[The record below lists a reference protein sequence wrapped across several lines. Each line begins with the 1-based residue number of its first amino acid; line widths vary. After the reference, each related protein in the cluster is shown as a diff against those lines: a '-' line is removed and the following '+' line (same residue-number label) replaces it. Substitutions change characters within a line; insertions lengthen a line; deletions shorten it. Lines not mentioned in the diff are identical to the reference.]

1 MSAWSGRT
9 LWLVY
14 PGNSRAWRQ
23 ADRIK
28 ARRSVVPISREAT
41 AVPNDADELVRQT
54 LPLVGHIVRDMLGRV
69 PGHVQRE
76 ELMSAGMLG
85 LAQAAKAFDP
95 ERGVSFSGYAATRI
109 RGAIV
114 DELRS
119 LDWASRSVRR
129 RARQV
134 DEARNTLAVTLG
146 RVPEDA
152 EVAASMGMSIAE
164 LASHEEDLSRA
175 SVMSLDGYDDA
186 SLADVLPSAGPTPA
200 DLIEQRERVAYLR
213 DAVAELPE
221 RLRTVVQGYFYEDLP
236 MADIAEEL
244 GVTESRVSQ
253 LRAEA
258 VALMRGALSSALDA
272 PVAERTEPAKGCA
285 ARRKEAYYASVAA
298 HRSYASRLTPT
309 AADRYTA

>member
-1 MSAWSGRT
+1 MPTTST
-9 LWLVY
+9 
-14 PGNSRAWRQ
+14 
-23 ADRIK
+23 DT
-28 ARRSVVPISREAT
+28 AT
-41 AVPNDADELVRQT
+41 APDVDELVRQT
-54 LPLVGHIVRDMLGRV
+54 LPLVGHIVRDMLSRV

-76 ELMSAGMLG
+76 DLMSAGMLG

-95 ERGVSFSGYAATRI
+95 ERGVSFPGYAATRI

-146 RVPEDA
+146 RVATDA
-152 EVAASMGMSIAE
+152 EVASALGMGLTE
-164 LASHEEDLSRA
+164 LAAHEEDLSRA

-186 SLADVLPSAGPTPA
+186 SLGDVLPSAGPTPV
-200 DLIEQRERVAYLR
+200 DVIEQRERIAYLQ

-221 RLRTVVQGYFYEDLP
+221 RLRVVVQGYFYDDLP
-236 MADIAEEL
+236 MADIAEQL

-258 VALMRGALSSALDA
+258 VALMRGALASALE
-272 PVAERTEPAKGCA
+272 PQLAEKSERPNGCA
-285 ARRKEAYYASVAA
+285 ARRKEAYFASVAA
-298 HRSYASRLTPT
+298 HRTYASRLTAPP
-309 AADRYTA
+309 ANLYSA

>member
-1 MSAWSGRT
+1 MPATSA
-9 LWLVY
+9 V
-14 PGNSRAWRQ
+14 
-23 ADRIK
+23 
-28 ARRSVVPISREAT
+28 AT
-41 AVPNDADELVRQT
+41 AVPDSDDLVRQT
-54 LPLVGHIVRDMLGRV
+54 LPLVGHIVRDMLSRV

-76 ELMSAGMLG
+76 DLMSAGMLG

-95 ERGVSFSGYAATRI
+95 ERGVSFPGYAATRI

-134 DEARNTLAVTLG
+134 DEARNTLAVRLG
-146 RVPEDA
+146 RVATDA
-152 EVAASMGMSIAE
+152 EVASALGMGLTE
-164 LASHEEDLSRA
+164 LVSHEEDLSRA

-186 SLADVLPSAGPTPA
+186 SLGDVLPSAGPTPV
-200 DLIEQRERVAYLR
+200 DVIEQRERIAYLQ

-221 RLRTVVQGYFYEDLP
+221 RLRVVVQGYFYDDLP
-236 MADIAEEL
+236 MADIAEQL

-258 VALMRGALSSALDA
+258 VALMRGALAVALE
-272 PVAERTEPAKGCA
+272 PQLVEKAERPTGCA
-285 ARRKEAYYASVAA
+285 TRRKEAYFASVAA
-298 HRSYASRLTPT
+298 HRTYASRVT
-309 AADRYTA
+309 APVSDLYSA

>member
-1 MSAWSGRT
+1 M
-9 LWLVY
+9 
-14 PGNSRAWRQ
+14 
-23 ADRIK
+23 
-28 ARRSVVPISREAT
+28 T
-41 AVPNDADELVRQT
+41 AAANDVDELVRQT
-54 LPLVGHIVRDMLGRV
+54 LPLVGHIVRDMLSRV

-76 ELMSAGMLG
+76 DLMSAGMLG

-95 ERGVSFSGYAATRI
+95 DRGVSFPGYAATRI

-146 RVPEDA
+146 RVATDA
-152 EVAASMGMSIAE
+152 EVASALGMGLAE
-164 LASHEEDLSRA
+164 LAAHEEDLSRA

-186 SLADVLPSAGPTPA
+186 SLGDVLPSAGPTPV
-200 DLIEQRERVAYLR
+200 DVIEQRERIAYLQ

-221 RLRTVVQGYFYEDLP
+221 RLRVVVQGYFYDDLP
-236 MADIAEEL
+236 MADIAEQL

-258 VALMRGALSSALDA
+258 VALMRGALATALE
-272 PVAERTEPAKGCA
+272 PQLAEKSERPNGCA
-285 ARRKEAYYASVAA
+285 ARRKEAYFASVAA
-298 HRSYASRLTPT
+298 HRTYAARLTSPT
-309 AADRYTA
+309 ANLYTA

>member
-1 MSAWSGRT
+1 VPTPSAVT
-9 LWLVY
+9 V
-14 PGNSRAWRQ
+14 
-23 ADRIK
+23 
-28 ARRSVVPISREAT
+28 AT
-41 AVPNDADELVRQT
+41 NDADELVRQT
-54 LPLVGHIVRDMLGRV
+54 LPLVGHIVRDMLSRV

-76 ELMSAGMLG
+76 DLMSAGMLG

-95 ERGVSFSGYAATRI
+95 ERGVSFPGYAATRI

-146 RVPEDA
+146 RVATDA
-152 EVAASMGMSIAE
+152 EVASALGMGITE
-164 LASHEEDLSRA
+164 LAAHEEDLSRA

-186 SLADVLPSAGPTPA
+186 SLGDVLPSAGPTPV
-200 DLIEQRERVAYLR
+200 DVVEQRERIAYLQ

-221 RLRTVVQGYFYEDLP
+221 RLRVVVQGYFYDDLP
-236 MADIAEEL
+236 MADIAEQL

-258 VALMRGALSSALDA
+258 VALMRGALASALE
-272 PVAERTEPAKGCA
+272 PQLAEKSERPNGCA
-285 ARRKEAYYASVAA
+285 ARRKEAYFASVAA
-298 HRSYASRLTPT
+298 HRTYAARLSTPRSNLYS
-309 AADRYTA
+309 A

>member
-1 MSAWSGRT
+1 MPATSAVAS
-9 LWLVY
+9 
-14 PGNSRAWRQ
+14 
-23 ADRIK
+23 
-28 ARRSVVPISREAT
+28 
-41 AVPNDADELVRQT
+41 AVPDSDDLVRQT
-54 LPLVGHIVRDMLGRV
+54 LPLVGHIVRDMLSRV

-76 ELMSAGMLG
+76 DLMSAGMLG

-95 ERGVSFSGYAATRI
+95 ERGVSFPGYAATRV

-134 DEARNTLAVTLG
+134 DEARNTLAVSLG
-146 RVPEDA
+146 RVATDA
-152 EVAASMGMSIAE
+152 EVASALGMGLTE
-164 LASHEEDLSRA
+164 LVAHEDDLSRA

-186 SLADVLPSAGPTPA
+186 SLGDVLPSAGPTPV
-200 DLIEQRERVAYLR
+200 DVIEQRERIAYLQ

-221 RLRTVVQGYFYEDLP
+221 RLRVVVQGYFYDDLP
-236 MADIAEEL
+236 MADIAEQL

-258 VALMRGALSSALDA
+258 VALMRGALSVAL
-272 PVAERTEPAKGCA
+272 EPQLVEKTDRPAGCA
-285 ARRKEAYYASVAA
+285 TRRKQAYFASVAA
-298 HRSYASRLTPT
+298 HRTYASRVT
-309 AADRYTA
+309 APVGDLHSA

>member
-1 MSAWSGRT
+1 M
-9 LWLVY
+9 
-14 PGNSRAWRQ
+14 
-23 ADRIK
+23 
-28 ARRSVVPISREAT
+28 T
-41 AVPNDADELVRQT
+41 AAANDVDELVRQT
-54 LPLVGHIVRDMLGRV
+54 LPLVGHIVRDMLSRV

-76 ELMSAGMLG
+76 DLMSAGMLG

-95 ERGVSFSGYAATRI
+95 DRGVSFPGYAATRI

-146 RVPEDA
+146 RVATDA
-152 EVAASMGMSIAE
+152 EVASALGMGLAE
-164 LASHEEDLSRA
+164 LTAHEEDLSRA

-186 SLADVLPSAGPTPA
+186 SLGDVLPSAGPTPV
-200 DLIEQRERVAYLR
+200 DVIEQRERIAYLQ

-221 RLRTVVQGYFYEDLP
+221 RLRVVVQGYFYDDLP
-236 MADIAEEL
+236 MADIAEQL

-258 VALMRGALSSALDA
+258 VALMRGALTTALEPQLA
-272 PVAERTEPAKGCA
+272 EKAERPNGCA
-285 ARRKEAYYASVAA
+285 ARRKEAYFASVAA
-298 HRSYASRLTPT
+298 HRTYAARLTSPT
-309 AADRYTA
+309 ANLYTA

>member
-1 MSAWSGRT
+1 VPTITDAART
-9 LWLVY
+9 TPVEDLV
-14 PGNSRAWRQ
+14 
-23 ADRIK
+23 
-28 ARRSVVPISREAT
+28 REA
-41 AVPNDADELVRQT
+41 
-54 LPLVGHIVRDMLGRV
+54 LPMVGHIVRDMASRV
-69 PGHVQRE
+69 PAHVHRE
-76 ELMSAGMLG
+76 DLMSAGMFG

-95 ERGVSFSGYAATRI
+95 ERGVSFPGYAATRI

-134 DEARNTLAVTLG
+134 DEARSTLAVALG
-146 RVPEDA
+146 RVASDA
-152 EVAASMGMSIAE
+152 EVATALGMGTHE
-164 LASHEEDLSRA
+164 LAAHEEDLSRA

-186 SLADVLPSAGPTPA
+186 SLGDVLPSAGPTPA
-200 DLIEQRERVAYLR
+200 DVIEHRERIAYLQ

-221 RLRTVVQGYFYEDLP
+221 RLRVVVQGYFFDDLP

-258 VALMRGALSSALDA
+258 VALMRGALNASLDPQLSQA
-272 PVAERTEPAKGCA
+272 AERPHGCA

-298 HRSYASRLTPT
+298 HRSYATRLSARPGEL
-309 AADRYTA
+309 YTA

>member
-1 MSAWSGRT
+1 MPTPSAVT
-9 LWLVY
+9 V
-14 PGNSRAWRQ
+14 
-23 ADRIK
+23 
-28 ARRSVVPISREAT
+28 AT
-41 AVPNDADELVRQT
+41 NDADELVRQT
-54 LPLVGHIVRDMLGRV
+54 LPLVGHIVRDMLSRV

-76 ELMSAGMLG
+76 DLMSAGMLG

-95 ERGVSFSGYAATRI
+95 ERGVSFPGYAATRI

-146 RVPEDA
+146 RVATDA
-152 EVAASMGMSIAE
+152 EVASALGMGITE
-164 LASHEEDLSRA
+164 LAAHEEDLSRA

-186 SLADVLPSAGPTPA
+186 SLGDVLPAAGPTPV
-200 DLIEQRERVAYLR
+200 DVIEQRERIAYLQ

-221 RLRTVVQGYFYEDLP
+221 RLRVVVQGYFYDDLP
-236 MADIAEEL
+236 MADIAEQL

-258 VALMRGALSSALDA
+258 VALMRGALASALE
-272 PVAERTEPAKGCA
+272 PQLAEKSERPNGCA
-285 ARRKEAYYASVAA
+285 ARRKEAYFASVAA
-298 HRSYASRLTPT
+298 HRTYASRLSAPRGDLYS
-309 AADRYTA
+309 A

>member
-1 MSAWSGRT
+1 MPAS
-9 LWLVY
+9 
-14 PGNSRAWRQ
+14 
-23 ADRIK
+23 
-28 ARRSVVPISREAT
+28 SVAT
-41 AVPNDADELVRQT
+41 AATNDVDELVRQT
-54 LPLVGHIVRDMLGRV
+54 LPLVGHIVRDMLSRV

-76 ELMSAGMLG
+76 DLMSAGMLG
-85 LAQAAKAFDP
+85 LAQAAKAFDA
-95 ERGVSFSGYAATRI
+95 ERGVSFPGYAATRI

-146 RVPEDA
+146 RVATDA
-152 EVAASMGMSIAE
+152 EVASALGMGLAE
-164 LASHEEDLSRA
+164 LTAHEEDLSRA

-186 SLADVLPSAGPTPA
+186 SLGDVLPSAGPTPV
-200 DLIEQRERVAYLR
+200 DVIEQRERIAYLQ

-221 RLRTVVQGYFYEDLP
+221 RLRVVVQGYFYDDLP
-236 MADIAEEL
+236 MADIAEQL

-258 VALMRGALSSALDA
+258 VALMRGALTTALE
-272 PVAERTEPAKGCA
+272 PQLTEKSERPNGCA
-285 ARRKEAYYASVAA
+285 ARRKEAYFASVAA
-298 HRSYASRLTPT
+298 HRTYAARLSTPRT
-309 AADRYTA
+309 NLHSA